1 VVLIGRDAGVL
12 EDALKVYGIDTC
24 LATDMAHAVELA
36 TQAAHTGD
44 AVLLSPACASL
55 DMYTNYVAR
64 AQAFVDA
71 VQNISM
77 LEGQP

>member
-1 VVLIGRDAGVL
+1 VLIGRDAGVL
-12 EDALKVYGIDTC
+12 EDALKVYGIDIYR
-24 LATDMAHAVELA
+24 ATNMAQAVELSTHHA
-36 TQAAHTGD
+36 QTGD

-64 AQAFVDA
+64 AEAFVNA
-71 VQNISM
+71 VQSISM